1 MASLLPSSISFVLFT
16 IAWPSPAHALW
27 VQGWKRRTV
36 VSTALLLPA
45 PALAQQRQPSP
56 APRQQRQPSPAQVP
70 QPSVISTNK
79 KRSVC
84 RIELPNGAWYDASGD
99 PLLQSA
105 GCAHVGMAHGRGSL
119 QIYASDAHVHA
130 SAPLSSF
137 TADFVAPLL
146 PSERPDSSQAVLLW
160 PGLKAGQPEL
170 GYPVLQPVLAY
181 ARDRSTWTLQ
191 SWFVDGS
198 DPNFPVVTA
207 PAVNVEAGRM
217 RHDSN
222 LHALLPRPLIM
233 ASRPALWQTA

>member
-27 VQGWKRRTV
+27 VQGWTRRTV

-56 APRQQRQPSPAQVP
+56 APAQVP

-84 RIELPNGAWYDASGD
+84 RVELPNGAWYDASGD

-222 LHALLPRPLIM
+222 LHALWPRPLIM